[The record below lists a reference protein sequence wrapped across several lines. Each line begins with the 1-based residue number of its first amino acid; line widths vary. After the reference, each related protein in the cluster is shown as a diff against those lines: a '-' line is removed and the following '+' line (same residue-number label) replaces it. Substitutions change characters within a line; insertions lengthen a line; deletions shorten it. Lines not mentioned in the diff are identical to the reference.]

1 MKKRWAVVSIG
12 TPAVAAL
19 AVLMAACTHTA
30 GPKEEPLPT
39 VTPAQRKDPAPP
51 EIPPLS
57 PPTAVS
63 PSDRQ
68 RTDDAAGEATLP
80 AAVAEK
86 PLGFEDGV
94 PGSVDTESPAAVV
107 GGIIEGLAAA
117 PPPAAAPLRLAESRA
132 LHRKRERDFGGLSP
146 RARYVGPKNTEA
158 YDRIRDN
165 EFLAAA
171 TNPLSTFSIDVDTA
185 SYANVRR
192 FLESGQLPPKDAVR
206 IEELINYFR
215 YDYDPP
221 EAETPFSVA
230 TEVFAC
236 PWVPAHRLVSIGL
249 QGRVLE
255 ETAIPPR
262 NLVFLLD
269 VSGSMDD
276 PRKLPLLKA
285 AMKLLVRQLR
295 AEDRVAIVVYAGSS
309 GLVLPPTPGDRKPRL
324 REALE
329 RLRAGGSTAGGEGI
343 QLAYQVAAES
353 FIPGGVNRVVLAT
366 DGDFNV
372 GITNQ
377 GDLVRLIEEK
387 RKTGVF
393 LSVLGF
399 GEGNLK
405 DSTMEKLA
413 DSGNGNYAYIDS
425 LSEARKVLVRESGAT
440 LVTIA
445 KDVKIQV
452 EFNPARVL
460 AYRLIGYEN
469 RVLAAEDFNDD
480 TKDAGE
486 IGAGHSVTALYELVP
501 VGAETALR
509 GVDPLKYQAPRPTR
523 EGAASRELLTVKLR
537 YKEPDGDESRLLSV
551 AVDGD
556 PGHPAS
562 ANARFAS
569 AVAGFGMLL
578 RDSEHK
584 GQATWEQVAELGR
597 GAVGRDPGGYRSQ
610 FCELVETAEALSAPT
625 QISTVE

>member
-1 MKKRWAVVSIG
+1 MKERWAVVSAG
-12 TPAVAAL
+12 TFAVAVLGA
-19 AVLMAACTHTA
+19 AVLMTSCSHSA
-30 GPKEEPLPT
+30 GRQEEPLPP
-39 VTPAQRKDPAPP
+39 VTPAQRSDPTPAETEPP
-51 EIPPLS
+51 PPPLA
-57 PPTAVS
+57 TA
-63 PSDRQ
+63 PAQ
-68 RTDDAAGEATLP
+68 PMPDAAGASAFMAPIEVADEAMP
-80 AAVAEK
+80 
-86 PLGFEDGV
+86 EDLSVGVEAGV
-94 PGSVDTESPAAVV
+94 PGGVLGSVAGGIAAPQPLAMARV
-107 GGIIEGLAAA
+107 GGFVHE
-117 PPPAAAPLRLAESRA
+117 
-132 LHRKRERDFGGLSP
+132 KKERDFGGLGP
-146 RARYVGPKNTEA
+146 AARYVGPMNTEA

-165 EFLAAA
+165 EFMAAA
-171 TNPLSTFSIDVDTA
+171 ANPLSTFSIDVDTA

-215 YDYDPP
+215 YDYP
-221 EAETPFSVA
+221 EPQGPDPFSVT
-230 TEVFAC
+230 TEVFSC
-236 PWVPAHRLVSIGL
+236 PWAKTHRLVSIGI
-249 QGRVLE
+249 QGRTLGDQ
-255 ETAIPPR
+255 AIPPR

-276 PRKLPLLKA
+276 PRKLPLLRA
-285 AMKLLVRQLR
+285 AMKLLVNQLR

-309 GLVLPPTPGDRKPRL
+309 GLFLPPTAGDQKARL
-324 REALE
+324 RDALE
-329 RLRAGGSTAGGEGI
+329 RLQAGGSTAGGEGI
-343 QLAYQVAAES
+343 ELAYRVAAES
-353 FIPGGVNRVVLAT
+353 FIRGGVNRVVLAT

-399 GEGNLK
+399 GDGNLK

-452 EFNPARVL
+452 ELNPARVA

-480 TKDAGE
+480 KKDAGE
-486 IGAGHSVTALYELVP
+486 IGAGHSVTALYEVVP
-501 VGAETALR
+501 VGVDIALR
-509 GVDPLKYQAPRPTR
+509 GVDPLKYQSPRF
-523 EGAASRELLTVKLR
+523 ASAGSQGDELLTVKLR
-537 YKEPDGDESRLLSV
+537 YKDPDGDESRPLSV
-551 AVDGD
+551 VVKDD
-556 PGHPAS
+556 LERPAS

-578 RDSEHK
+578 RGSEHK
-584 GQATWEQVAELGR
+584 GSATFEQVAELAR
-597 GAVGRDPGGYRSQ
+597 GAVGPDPDGYRAQ
-610 FCELVETAEALSAPT
+610 FCQLVASAEALAAPV
-625 QISTVE
+625 QISTK